1 VYKQGA
7 DNRVADA
14 LSRRAHQSDECSA
27 ISSPVPQWCHE
38 IVLGYGSDPQAQE
51 LLTKLSLNPDSAPNF
66 SIQDGILKFQNRIWL
81 GSNLALQHKI
91 LHALHGSAIGG
102 HSGFPVTYRRVKQ
115 LFAWPGM
122 KKAVQLFVLACTT
135 C

>member
-1 VYKQGA
+1 MYKQGA

-51 LLTKLSLNPDSAPNF
+51 LLTKLSLNPDSVPYF
-66 SIQDGILKFQNRIWL
+66 SI
-81 GSNLALQHKI
+81 
-91 LHALHGSAIGG
+91 
-102 HSGFPVTYRRVKQ
+102 
-115 LFAWPGM
+115 
-122 KKAVQLFVLACTT
+122 
-135 C
+135 